1 MNRLLKTASYIAA
14 PKLTYAA
21 RHPRKAALLKA
32 GAWATSHMMPRRNR
46 PSRRMT
52 AIKGLG
58 AAAIALPIG
67 MWVGRRLMNRAEP
80 QQQMH

>member
-32 GAWATSHMMPRRNR
+32 GAWATGLVM
-46 PSRRMT
+46 SRRSRSSRGMT
-52 AIKGLG
+52 AMKGLG

-67 MWVGRRLMNRAEP
+67 MWMGRRMMNRQEP
-80 QQQMH
+80 QPTN